1 MIGQTAAR
9 VAIIAEG
16 SAGLKMRSAST
27 AAPQCDL
34 PLFPSTDI
42 QISQRPII
50 PGKQES
56 RASLR

>member
-1 MIGQTAAR
+1 MIGQTATR

-16 SAGLKMRSAST
+16 STGLKVRHALTAS
-27 AAPQCDL
+27 PQCDQQ
-34 PLFPSTDI
+34 LFSSTDI